1 MLKAKHLLSPK
12 HRVFVVIVVVVV
24 VVVCVCVGR
33 WENVTLVKKSEIF
46 CLETD

>member
-24 VVVCVCVGR
+24 VVCVCVGR
-33 WENVTLVKKSEIF
+33 WDNVTLVKKSEIF

>member
-12 HRVFVVIVVVVV
+12 HRVFVVIVVVV